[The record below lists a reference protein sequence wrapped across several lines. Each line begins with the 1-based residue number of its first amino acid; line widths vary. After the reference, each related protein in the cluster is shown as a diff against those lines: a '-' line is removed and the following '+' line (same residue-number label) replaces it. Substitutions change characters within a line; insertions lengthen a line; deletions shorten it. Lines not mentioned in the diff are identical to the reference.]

1 MLLRAEFQGFKGF
14 FGHVPL
20 WERGLSGYE
29 IDLLARVIGARLL
42 GALFQPSRIV
52 HFYGRI
58 AHLLVSSGTSSTDHL
73 SHENVFIAAAEYSH
87 VVC

>member
-42 GALFQPSRIV
+42 GSFLWKNCTLACKLRDIINGP
-52 HFYGRI
+52 
-58 AHLLVSSGTSSTDHL
+58 LVSRKRIYRSSG
-73 SHENVFIAAAEYSH
+73 V
-87 VVC
+87 